1 MLILLIIPTKFHT
14 HCVIKNAYLN
24 ILFNFMYTCELFF
37 RMPILELKSMSLKVM
52 IPMLHAAIQT
62 QTMPGLMKVEILFPQ
77 KTLLEGAN
85 G

>member
-1 MLILLIIPTKFHT
+1 
-14 HCVIKNAYLN
+14 
-24 ILFNFMYTCELFF
+24 
-37 RMPILELKSMSLKVM
+37 MSLKVT
-52 IPMLHAAIQT
+52 IPMLLAAIQT